1 MITLVLIRTVSTLV
15 TVFTWLIII
24 RALLSFVHPS
34 GYNRL
39 YQDVV
44 GTLDMLTDPII
55 APIRNVMPTV
65 GMFDFSPLIALIL
78 LQVVG
83 SLLIQLLAGIG

>member
-1 MITLVLIRTVSTLV
+1 MLILIRTVSTLV
-15 TVFTWLIII
+15 TVFTWMIII
-24 RALLSFVHPS
+24 RAVLSFIRPS

-44 GTLDMLTDPII
+44 GTLDVLTEPLV
-55 APIRNVMPTV
+55 APIRRVVPTV
-65 GMFDFSPLIALIL
+65 GMFDFSPLIALLL

-83 SLLIQLLAGIG
+83 NLVVQLLAGIG

>member
-1 MITLVLIRTVSTLV
+1 VITLILIRTVATLV
-15 TVFTWLIII
+15 TVFTWMIII
-24 RALLSFVHPS
+24 RALLSFIRPS

-44 GTLDMLTDPII
+44 GTLDVLTEPLV
-55 APIRNVMPTV
+55 APIRGVVPLV

-83 SLLIQLLAGIG
+83 NLVVQLLAGIR

>member
-1 MITLVLIRTVSTLV
+1 VIILIRTISTLV
-15 TVFTWLIII
+15 TVFTWMIII
-24 RALLSFVHPS
+24 RAVLSFIRPS
-34 GYNRL
+34 GYSRL

-44 GTLDMLTDPII
+44 GTLDMLTEPLV
-55 APIRNVMPTV
+55 APIRGVVPTV

-83 SLLIQLLAGIG
+83 NLLVQLLAGIG

>member
-1 MITLVLIRTVSTLV
+1 VISDVLIRSVSTLI

-24 RALLSFVHPS
+24 RALLSFIRPS

-44 GTLDMLTDPII
+44 GTLDMLTEPIV
-55 APIRNVMPTV
+55 APIRNVVPTV

-78 LQVVG
+78 LQIVG
-83 SLLIQLLAGIG
+83 SLLVQLLASIR

>member
-1 MITLVLIRTVSTLV
+1 MLILIRTVSTLV
-15 TVFTWLIII
+15 AVFTWMIII
-24 RALLSFVHPS
+24 RAVLSFIRPS

-44 GTLDMLTDPII
+44 GTLDVLTEPLV
-55 APIRNVMPTV
+55 APIRRVVPTV
-65 GMFDFSPLIALIL
+65 GMFDFSPLIALLL

-83 SLLIQLLAGIG
+83 NLVVQLLAGIG

>member
-1 MITLVLIRTVSTLV
+1 VITLVLIRTVSTLV
-15 TVFTWLIII
+15 NVFTWLIII
-24 RALLSFVHPS
+24 RALLSFVRPS

-44 GTLDMLTDPII
+44 GTLDMLTEPVV
-55 APIRNVMPTV
+55 APIRNVVPMV

-83 SLLIQLLAGIG
+83 SLLVQLLAGFR

>member
-1 MITLVLIRTVSTLV
+1 MLILIRTISTLV

-24 RALLSFVHPS
+24 RAVLSFIHPS

-44 GTLDMLTDPII
+44 GTLDMLTEPLV
-55 APIRNVMPTV
+55 APIRGVMPTV
-65 GMFDFSPLIALIL
+65 GMFDFSPLIALLL

-83 SLLIQLLAGIG
+83 NLVVQLLAGIG

>member
-1 MITLVLIRTVSTLV
+1 MITVVLIRTVSTLV
-15 TVFTWLIII
+15 TVFTWMIII
-24 RALLSFVHPS
+24 RAVLSFIHPS

-44 GTLDMLTDPII
+44 GTLDMLTEPLV
-55 APIRNVMPTV
+55 APIRGVVPMA
-65 GMFDFSPLIALIL
+65 GMFDFSPLIALLL

-83 SLLIQLLAGIG
+83 NLLVQLLAGIR